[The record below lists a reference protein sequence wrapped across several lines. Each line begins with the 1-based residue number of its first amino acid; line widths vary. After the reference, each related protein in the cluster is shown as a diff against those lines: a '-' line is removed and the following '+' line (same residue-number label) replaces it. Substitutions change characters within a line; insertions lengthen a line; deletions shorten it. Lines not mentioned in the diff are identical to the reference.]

1 MKTSEVSQ
9 LFCTPGE
16 QTLTQI
22 FDKALSNM
30 VEPYLLRE
38 FYNWDAG
45 PILRWDGQYKIA
57 AKTTND
63 PLVEGEINTLIFVQ
77 GTHDQILAAN
87 FMDAESSVSLFIAV
101 KPEYILQQPAMLPR
115 AKRKI
120 LDDNMADNK
129 IKSVECT
136 GAWIRTR
143 SICPNPE
150 RHQGLMQKTSART
163 PRIKKKI

>member
-16 QTLTQI
+16 QTLARI
-22 FDKALSNM
+22 FNKALSNM

-57 AKTTND
+57 PKTTND
-63 PLVEGEINTLIFVQ
+63 PLVEGEINTLLFVQ
-77 GTHDQILAAN
+77 GTHELISWML
-87 FMDAESSVSLFIAV
+87 SPVCLFLYV
-101 KPEYILQQPAMLPR
+101 PQQPAMLPR

-120 LDDNMADNK
+120 LDDNMGDNK
-129 IKSVECT
+129 IKSVKCT
-136 GAWIRTR
+136 GAWIHTR

-150 RHQGLMQKTSART
+150 RHQG
-163 PRIKKKI
+163 